1 MADHERLHRVG
12 HLVGRE
18 QVGANN
24 DGWGMGERTG
34 DGRIVGSRISINHGG
49 ARPTQHRAW
58 VMHCQ
63 LSFTEVS
70 GRHAVFC
77 FMGRHVRQQ
86 IDEPQL
92 GTQLT

>member
-1 MADHERLHRVG
+1 MSGD
-12 HLVGRE
+12 LVIRCLE
-18 QVGANN
+18 LLCAWSLLLQT
-24 DGWGMGERTG
+24 MEH
-34 DGRIVGSRISINHGG
+34 GRIVGSRITGSINRGG

-86 IDEPQL
+86 IDEP
-92 GTQLT
+92 